1 MGLLFV
7 LLFWAAAGCV
17 LAAFGSATLGL
28 TTYWVTRRVR
38 SGRRRAIV
46 AAVLFPPA
54 CLAWAAVIFAFQAI
68 VNEGLLDRD
77 LGAGDTWHAPL
88 PNGYQIL
95 MIDVTDQGWVYNPKS
110 QKDSIV
116 VTREDSVSG
125 VRELEVAGR
134 YILGGTDSKAF
145 EHEGENKGQS
155 DGYFIL
161 DTKLGRQT
169 EFKSYDSLRVNAMS
183 LGIDPH
189 LQPINDVYSKY
200 RFSWFDVFAGVVFI
214 LPPIAGLL
222 MLGVWIVRL
231 RRRRE
236 MVSLAS

>member
-1 MGLLFV
+1 MGLV
-7 LLFWAAAGCV
+7 LLLFLWAGVGCV
-17 LAAFGSATLGL
+17 FVAIGSAILGV
-28 TTYWVTRRVR
+28 TTYLLTRKVGA
-38 SGRRRAIV
+38 GRRRAIV
-46 AAVLFPPA
+46 AAVFLPPA
-54 CLAWAAVIFAFQAI
+54 CLAWAAVMFSFQAI

-95 MIDVTDQGWVYNPKS
+95 MIDATDQGWVYNPRS

-125 VRELEVAGR
+125 VRELEVSGR
-134 YILGGTDSKAF
+134 YILGGTDSKGF
-145 EHEGENKGQS
+145 EHLGDGKGPV
-155 DGYFIL
+155 DGYFVL
-161 DTKLGRQT
+161 DTELGKRT
-169 EFKSYDSLRVNAMS
+169 EFQSYDALRVNAMS

-189 LQPINDVYSKY
+189 LQPIHDVYSKY

-222 MLGVWIVRL
+222 LLGGWVVRM

-236 MVSLAS
+236 MVPLAS

>member
-1 MGLLFV
+1 M
-7 LLFWAAAGCV
+7 
-17 LAAFGSATLGL
+17 LAAVGSAILGL
-28 TTYWVTRRVR
+28 TTYLLTRKLR

-46 AAVLFPPA
+46 AAVLLPPT
-54 CLAWAAVIFAFQAI
+54 CLVWAAVMFVFQAV
-68 VNEGLLDRD
+68 VNEGLLNRD

-88 PNGYQIL
+88 PNGYQVL

-125 VRELEVAGR
+125 VRELEVADR

-145 EHEGENKGQS
+145 EQLGKGKGQV

-161 DTKLGRQT
+161 DTDIGKRT
-169 EFKSYDSLRVNAMS
+169 EFQSYDSLRQNA
-183 LGIDPH
+183 LQIGIDPH

-200 RFSWFDVFAGVVFI
+200 RFSWFDVFAGLVFI
-214 LPPIAGLL
+214 LPPIAAVVL
-222 MLGVWIVRL
+222 LGVWIVRI

-236 MVSLAS
+236 MTSLAS